1 MSSDEERHLN
11 ALHTRQKLELLEQ
24 QEEQQKQL
32 KLKQQQQ
39 LKVFVKELQKRK
51 LPVVK
56 RKSLLPTI
64 EEKHSSSSKSRDSSP
79 RVATPR
85 VATPRVASPR
95 VATSCPYC
103 FRRTGCTGKRDKGCV
118 WHELE
123 SLFNKQDTNKVAR

>member
-85 VATPRVASPR
+85 VAT
-95 VATSCPYC
+95 SCPYC

-123 SLFNKQDTNKVAR
+123 SLFNKQDTNKVAK

>member
-24 QEEQQKQL
+24 QEEQQQEL

-85 VATPRVASPR
+85 VATPRVA
-95 VATSCPYC
+95 TSCPYC

-123 SLFNKQDTNKVAR
+123 SLFNKQDTNKVAK

>member
-85 VATPRVASPR
+85 VSPPR
-95 VATSCPYC
+95 VATPCPYC
-103 FRRTGCTGKRDKGCV
+103 FRRTGCTGKKDNGCE
-118 WHELE
+118 WHKLEALFE
-123 SLFNKQDTNKVAR
+123 SLPVANKVAR